1 MTSFMEAIY
10 QAYSTFVPKMSITFS
25 PHTPAGVDKILGGMT
40 DRIEQETHSAK
51 GNVIFA
57 VMQIAQA
64 SGAVCVELGALHAKI
79 SASVAKGD
87 VEDGMVD
94 KQPQVKEQ
102 AAVAHA
108 MFLFVDDAWAQ
119 RYFDQNDLHFLE
131 REVFG

>member
-1 MTSFMEAIY
+1 MKKAVKKNS
-10 QAYSTFVPKMSITFS
+10 K
-25 PHTPAGVDKILGGMT
+25 
-40 DRIEQETHSAK
+40 AK
-51 GNVIFA
+51 KAKKASKSVKTK
-57 VMQIAQA
+57 QA
-64 SGAVCVELGALHAKI
+64 SAAA
-79 SASVAKGD
+79 AKGD

-102 AAVAHA
+102 AAVAQA